1 MTGESNRVTSVW
13 HGLLTEQMGKS
24 GPVSLGKRVSGIPVG
39 LKMEG
44 TVTTKLIRR
53 CVASPGDQHW
63 YSNKDVQWRERERR
77 ERGGGVQRAG
87 GRAASDDLPTQE
99 RKEHQ
104 SVGHPHS
111 GTECGSLS
119 VVIYTQSFTQDC
131 RKKCTHEQST
141 IYAQNS

>member
-13 HGLLTEQMGKS
+13 HGLLTEQMEKS
-24 GPVSLGKRVSGIPVG
+24 GPVPLGKRVSGIPVG

-44 TVTTKLIRR
+44 TATTRLIRR
-53 CVASPGDQHW
+53 CMASPGDQHW
-63 YSNKDVQWRERERR
+63 YSNKDVQWRGGGR
-77 ERGGGVQRAG
+77 GGVQRAG
-87 GRAASDDLPTQE
+87 GRAASDDLPTKE

-111 GTECGSLS
+111 GTECDSLF
-119 VVIYTQSFTQDC
+119 VVIYTQSFAQDC